1 MNAATPT
8 VLQITWK
15 VVDDVLMVLI
25 TRPALPSRP
34 DCCSR

>member
-8 VLQITWK
+8 VLHTTWSR
-15 VVDDVLMVLI
+15 VVEVLI
-25 TRPALPSRP
+25 VLIRRPALPSRP